1 GCKKC
6 EEIFAVNGVAKRAV
20 DEAIEPAE
28 KVRTGPRPV
37 AATGR
42 RRGEDGGSPMRSG
55 ARAPGKPV
63 RRRGEDA
70 DDEAPEPAK
79 KGAPAKPSGSKMPLL
94 IGGAGL
100 GVLVLV
106 GGIVLAVVML
116 NKDDDKPATKPSGT
130 SQTTSSNQS
139 NTQSNGKQEA
149 AVNPKKENKAANT
162 DSSGFESIIE
172 KVPHAESQKD
182 NNPPV
187 NGNGGSGLLL
197 S

>member
-1 GCKKC
+1 ESCGSPAVVLLLFKEPAAMSIQMACPGCGASYTLADELKGKKIRCKKC
-6 EEIFAVNGVAKRAV
+6 EQIFAVNGVAKRAV

-116 NKDDDKPATKPSGT
+116 NKDDDKPA
-130 SQTTSSNQS
+130 
-139 NTQSNGKQEA
+139 
-149 AVNPKKENKAANT
+149 
-162 DSSGFESIIE
+162 
-172 KVPHAESQKD
+172 
-182 NNPPV
+182 
-187 NGNGGSGLLL
+187 
-197 S
+197 